1 MTLCELTEQGAGVV
15 WHYDKYLDKQADEV
29 IVCNWQNYVYGKLPV
44 IDPLGISIIPYPFG
58 ELELLK
64 KYRVENVLD
73 ELDGARI
80 ISYEDVDLQIPGT
93 VYELTNGAII
103 IAPDGWN

>member
-1 MTLCELTEQGAGVV
+1 MTLTEMTGQESGVV
-15 WHYDKYLDKQADEV
+15 IHYDRYTDTSTDEA
-29 IVCNWQNYVYGKLPV
+29 IVCNWQNCLDGDLPV

-64 KYRVENVLD
+64 KYKVENILD
-73 ELDGARI
+73 ELDGTRI
-80 ISYEDVDLQIPGT
+80 IAYEDVDLQIPGT

-103 IAPDGWN
+103 IAPDDWN